1 MTLINTKTMTID
13 TFSDL
18 LNMSLSIA
26 DICNHFEKA
35 VCVLEEL
42 DKLFIVNK

>member
-1 MTLINTKTMTID
+1 MTARNEVAHGG
-13 TFSDL
+13 
-18 LNMSLSIA
+18 NMSLSIA

-42 DKLFIVNK
+42 DNLFIAKN